1 MQDLG
6 EKTQAGNSKILSSL
20 MLIILFVSMGQSVY
34 WQTMPII
41 GREFNFSEI
50 EINTLVA
57 ISAAMFIVFTPY
69 WGRLSDRIGRKAVLL
84 IGLTGYV
91 LSNLIFLYSA
101 SLGLLG
107 SVTGFSLLLILLISR
122 IVNSAIGAASRPA
135 SGAYVAD
142 VTSEEERSSGMGKFG
157 AANNIGTILGPVLVG
172 SLVGLN
178 IFNIPIPE
186 FGLLTP
192 LIVMSILMAVAA
204 SIVYV
209 YLPNKI
215 IEPAVENRS
224 SKIAFDAKL
233 KLLLSIGMIIFTAFA
248 IVQSITAYY
257 VQDRFNYTLDET
269 AKTTALLLGTMA
281 LMSIVSQLTIVQKY
295 KGNPLNLIKFSLP
308 LFILSCILII
318 LSPDFLFLYLGMA
331 FMGLG
336 MGLASPG
343 YTSAASLNAN
353 KDNQGAAVGLAMVAP
368 GFGFALGPFLSG
380 ILYTSSM
387 NLPFILILPLFVILI
402 FLINKLEKLN
412 KKKDYGIWSSK

>member
-1 MQDLG
+1 M
-6 EKTQAGNSKILSSL
+6 TPNSKEAEESNPKILSGL

-50 EINTLVA
+50 EINTLVS
-57 ISAAMFIVFTPY
+57 ISAAMFIVFTPF

-84 IGLTGYV
+84 IGLSGYV

-101 SLGLLG
+101 SLGLIG
-107 SVTGFSLLLILLISR
+107 YVTGFSLLMILLMAR

-142 VTSEEERSSGMGKFG
+142 VTSEEDRSSGMGKFG

-178 IFNIPIPE
+178 IFGINIPQ

-192 LIVMSILMAVAA
+192 LIVMSILMAIAVVFVYIFLPSGDSVSEAET
-204 SIVYV
+204 SGSGIV
-209 YLPNKI
+209 
-215 IEPAVENRS
+215 
-224 SKIAFDAKL
+224 FDRNL
-233 KLLLSIGMIIFTAFA
+233 KLLLAVGVIIFTAFA
-248 IVQSITAYY
+248 LVQSITAFYI
-257 VQDRFNYTLDET
+257 QDRFAYNLDET

-281 LMSIVSQLTIVQKY
+281 FMAIISQLTIVQKY
-295 KGNPLNLIKFSLP
+295 KGSPLNLIKYSLP
-308 LFILSCILII
+308 LFILSCLFII
-318 LSPDFLFLYLGMA
+318 FSPNFLFLYAGMA

-343 YTSAASLNAN
+343 YTSAASLNAD
-353 KDNQGAAVGLAMVAP
+353 KDKQGAAVGLAMVAP
-368 GFGFALGPFLSG
+368 GIGFALGPLLSG
-380 ILYTSSM
+380 FLYSSSM
-387 NLPFILILPLFVILI
+387 NLPFIFILPLFLLI
-402 FLINKLEKLN
+402 IVFIRKLEQIN
-412 KKKDYGIWSSK
+412 

>member
-1 MQDLG
+1 M
-6 EKTQAGNSKILSSL
+6 TPNSKEAEESNPKILSGL

-50 EINTLVA
+50 EINTLVS
-57 ISAAMFIVFTPY
+57 ISAAMFIVFTPF

-84 IGLTGYV
+84 IGLSGYV

-101 SLGLLG
+101 SLGLIG
-107 SVTGFSLLLILLISR
+107 YVTGFSLLMILLMAR

-142 VTSEEERSSGMGKFG
+142 VTSEEDRSSGMGKFG

-178 IFNIPIPE
+178 IFGINIPQ

-192 LIVMSILMAVAA
+192 LIVMSILMAIAA
-204 SIVYV
+204 VFVYIFLPSGDSVSEAETGGSGIV
-209 YLPNKI
+209 
-215 IEPAVENRS
+215 
-224 SKIAFDAKL
+224 FDRNL
-233 KLLLSIGMIIFTAFA
+233 KLLLAIGVIIFTAFA
-248 IVQSITAYY
+248 LVQSITAFYI
-257 VQDRFNYTLDET
+257 QDRFAYNLDET

-281 LMSIVSQLTIVQKY
+281 FMAIISQLTIVQKY
-295 KGNPLNLIKFSLP
+295 KGSPLNLIKYSLP
-308 LFILSCILII
+308 LFILSCLFII
-318 LSPDFLFLYLGMA
+318 FSPNFLFLYAGMA

-343 YTSAASLNAN
+343 YTSAASLNAD
-353 KDNQGAAVGLAMVAP
+353 KDKQGAAVGLAMVAP
-368 GFGFALGPFLSG
+368 GIGFALGPLLSG
-380 ILYTSSM
+380 FLYSSSM
-387 NLPFILILPLFVILI
+387 NLPFIFILPLFLLI
-402 FLINKLEKLN
+402 IVFIRKLEQIN
-412 KKKDYGIWSSK
+412 

>member
-1 MQDLG
+1 M
-6 EKTQAGNSKILSSL
+6 TPNSKEAAESNPKILSGL

-50 EINTLVA
+50 EINTLVS
-57 ISAAMFIVFTPY
+57 ISAAMFIVFTPF

-84 IGLTGYV
+84 IGLSGYV

-101 SLGLLG
+101 SLGLIG
-107 SVTGFSLLLILLISR
+107 YVTGFSLLMILLMAR

-142 VTSEEERSSGMGKFG
+142 VTSEEDRSSGMGKFG

-178 IFNIPIPE
+178 IFGINIPQ

-192 LIVMSILMAVAA
+192 LIVMSILMAIAVVFVYIFLPSGDSVSEAET
-204 SIVYV
+204 SGSGIV
-209 YLPNKI
+209 
-215 IEPAVENRS
+215 
-224 SKIAFDAKL
+224 FDRNL
-233 KLLLSIGMIIFTAFA
+233 KLLLAVGVIIFTAFA
-248 IVQSITAYY
+248 LVQSITAFYI
-257 VQDRFNYTLDET
+257 QDRFAYNLDET

-281 LMSIVSQLTIVQKY
+281 FMAIISQLTIVQKY
-295 KGNPLNLIKFSLP
+295 KGSPLNLIKYSLP
-308 LFILSCILII
+308 LFILSCLFII
-318 LSPDFLFLYLGMA
+318 FSPNFLFLYAGMA

-343 YTSAASLNAN
+343 YTSAASLNAD
-353 KDNQGAAVGLAMVAP
+353 KDKQGAAVGLAMVAP
-368 GFGFALGPFLSG
+368 GIGFALGPLLSG
-380 ILYTSSM
+380 FLYSSSM
-387 NLPFILILPLFVILI
+387 NLPFIFILPLFLLI
-402 FLINKLEKLN
+402 IVFIRKLEQIN
-412 KKKDYGIWSSK
+412 

>member
-1 MQDLG
+1 MTPDRK
-6 EKTQAGNSKILSSL
+6 EAEESNPKILSGL

-50 EINTLVA
+50 EINTLVS
-57 ISAAMFIVFTPY
+57 ISAAMFIVFTPF

-84 IGLTGYV
+84 IGLSGYV

-101 SLGLLG
+101 SLGLIG
-107 SVTGFSLLLILLISR
+107 YVTGFSLLMILLMSR

-142 VTSEEERSSGMGKFG
+142 VTSEEDRSSGMGKFG

-178 IFNIPIPE
+178 IFGINIPQ

-192 LIVMSILMAVAA
+192 LIVMSILMAIAA
-204 SIVYV
+204 VFVYIFLPSGNSDSEAETSGSGIV
-209 YLPNKI
+209 
-215 IEPAVENRS
+215 
-224 SKIAFDAKL
+224 FDKNL
-233 KLLLSIGMIIFTAFA
+233 KLLLAIGVIIFTAFA
-248 IVQSITAYY
+248 LVQSITAFYI
-257 VQDRFNYTLDET
+257 QDRFAYNLDET

-281 LMSIVSQLTIVQKY
+281 FMAIISQLTIVQKY
-295 KGNPLNLIKFSLP
+295 KGSPLNLIKFSLP
-308 LFILSCILII
+308 LFILSCLFII
-318 LSPDFLFLYLGMA
+318 FSPNFLFLYAGMA

-343 YTSAASLNAN
+343 YTSAASLNAD
-353 KDNQGAAVGLAMVAP
+353 KDKQGAAVGLAMVAP
-368 GFGFALGPFLSG
+368 GVGFALGPLLSG
-380 ILYTSSM
+380 FLYSSSM
-387 NLPFILILPLFVILI
+387 NLPFIFILPLFLI
-402 FLINKLEKLN
+402 IIVFIRKLEQIN
-412 KKKDYGIWSSK
+412 

>member
-1 MQDLG
+1 M
-6 EKTQAGNSKILSSL
+6 TPNSKEATESNPKILSGL

-50 EINTLVA
+50 EINTLVS
-57 ISAAMFIVFTPY
+57 ISAAMFIIFTPF

-84 IGLTGYV
+84 IGLSGYV

-101 SLGLLG
+101 SLGLIG
-107 SVTGFSLLLILLISR
+107 YVTGFSLLMILLMAR

-142 VTSEEERSSGMGKFG
+142 VTSEEDRSSGMGKFG

-178 IFNIPIPE
+178 IFGINIPQ

-192 LIVMSILMAVAA
+192 LIVMSALMAIAA
-204 SIVYV
+204 IFVYIFLPSGNSVSEAETNGSGIV
-209 YLPNKI
+209 
-215 IEPAVENRS
+215 
-224 SKIAFDAKL
+224 FDRNL
-233 KLLLSIGMIIFTAFA
+233 KLLLSIGVIIFTAFA
-248 IVQSITAYY
+248 LVQSITAFYI
-257 VQDRFNYTLDET
+257 QDRFSYNLDET

-281 LMSIVSQLTIVQKY
+281 FMAIISQLTIVQKY
-295 KGNPLNLIKFSLP
+295 KGSPLNLIKFSLP
-308 LFILSCILII
+308 LFILSCLFII
-318 LSPDFLFLYLGMA
+318 FSPNFLFLYIGMA

-343 YTSAASLNAN
+343 YTSAASLNAD
-353 KDNQGAAVGLAMVAP
+353 KDKQGAAVGLAMVAP
-368 GFGFALGPFLSG
+368 GIGFALGPLLSG
-380 ILYTSSM
+380 FLYSASM
-387 NLPFILILPLFVILI
+387 NLPFIFILPLFLI
-402 FLINKLEKLN
+402 IIVFIRKLEQIN
-412 KKKDYGIWSSK
+412 

>member
-1 MQDLG
+1 M
-6 EKTQAGNSKILSSL
+6 TPNSKEAEESNPKILSGL

-50 EINTLVA
+50 EINTLVS
-57 ISAAMFIVFTPY
+57 ISAAMFIVFTPF

-84 IGLTGYV
+84 IGLSGYV

-101 SLGLLG
+101 SLGLIG
-107 SVTGFSLLLILLISR
+107 YVTGFSLLMILLMAR

-142 VTSEEERSSGMGKFG
+142 VTSEEDRSSGMGKFG

-178 IFNIPIPE
+178 IFGINIPQ

-192 LIVMSILMAVAA
+192 LIVMSALMATAA
-204 SIVYV
+204 IFVYIFLPSGNSVSEAETNGSGIV
-209 YLPNKI
+209 
-215 IEPAVENRS
+215 
-224 SKIAFDAKL
+224 FDRNL
-233 KLLLSIGMIIFTAFA
+233 KLLLSIGVIIFTAFA
-248 IVQSITAYY
+248 LVQSITAFYI
-257 VQDRFNYTLDET
+257 QDRFSYNLDET

-281 LMSIVSQLTIVQKY
+281 FMAIISQLTIVQKY
-295 KGNPLNLIKFSLP
+295 KGSPLNLIKFSLP
-308 LFILSCILII
+308 LFILSCLFII
-318 LSPDFLFLYLGMA
+318 FSPNFLFLYIGMA

-343 YTSAASLNAN
+343 YTSAASLNAD
-353 KDNQGAAVGLAMVAP
+353 KDKQGAAVGLAMVAP
-368 GFGFALGPFLSG
+368 GIGFALGPLLSG
-380 ILYTSSM
+380 FLYSVSM
-387 NLPFILILPLFVILI
+387 NLPFIFILPLFLI
-402 FLINKLEKLN
+402 IIVFIRKLEQIN
-412 KKKDYGIWSSK
+412 

>member
-1 MQDLG
+1 MTPDKK
-6 EKTQAGNSKILSSL
+6 EAEESNPKILSGL

-50 EINTLVA
+50 EINTLVS
-57 ISAAMFIVFTPY
+57 ISAAMFIVFTPF

-84 IGLTGYV
+84 IGLSGYV

-101 SLGLLG
+101 SLGLIG
-107 SVTGFSLLLILLISR
+107 YVTGFSLLMILLMAR

-142 VTSEEERSSGMGKFG
+142 VTSEEDRSSGMGKFG

-178 IFNIPIPE
+178 IFGINIPK

-192 LIVMSILMAVAA
+192 LIVMSILMAIAA
-204 SIVYV
+204 VFVYIFLPSGNSDSEAETSGSGIV
-209 YLPNKI
+209 
-215 IEPAVENRS
+215 
-224 SKIAFDAKL
+224 FDKNL
-233 KLLLSIGMIIFTAFA
+233 KLLLAIGVIIFTAFA
-248 IVQSITAYY
+248 LVQSITAFYI
-257 VQDRFNYTLDET
+257 QDRFAYNLDET

-281 LMSIVSQLTIVQKY
+281 FMAIISQLTIVQKY
-295 KGNPLNLIKFSLP
+295 KGSPLNLIKFSLP
-308 LFILSCILII
+308 LFILSCLFII
-318 LSPDFLFLYLGMA
+318 FSPNFLFLYAGMA

-343 YTSAASLNAN
+343 YTSAASLNAD
-353 KDNQGAAVGLAMVAP
+353 KDKQGAAVGLAMVAP
-368 GFGFALGPFLSG
+368 GVGFALGPLLSG
-380 ILYTSSM
+380 FLYSSSM
-387 NLPFILILPLFVILI
+387 NLPFIFILPLFLI
-402 FLINKLEKLN
+402 IIVFIRKLEQIN
-412 KKKDYGIWSSK
+412 

>member
-1 MQDLG
+1 MGTDST
-6 EKTQAGNSKILSSL
+6 EARINSKTLSSL

-50 EINTLVA
+50 EINTLVS
-57 ISAAMFIVFTPY
+57 ISAAMFIVFTPF
-69 WGRLSDRIGRKAVLL
+69 WGRLSDKIGRKSVLL

-101 SLGLLG
+101 SLGLVG
-107 SVTGFSLLLILLISR
+107 AVTGFSLLMILLISR
-122 IVNSAIGAASRPA
+122 IINSAIGAASRPA

-178 IFNIPIPE
+178 IFGAQIPQ

-192 LIVMSILMAVAA
+192 LIVMSLIMTLAA
-204 SIVYV
+204 IFVFIF
-209 YLPNKI
+209 LPNNKTI
-215 IEPAVENRS
+215 LSSEEPR
-224 SKIAFDAKL
+224 SKIVLDTRL
-233 KLLLSIGMIIFTAFA
+233 KYLISIGIIIFTAFA
-248 IVQSITAYY
+248 LVQSITAFYI
-257 VQDRFNYTLDET
+257 QDRFNYDLDST
-269 AKTTALLLGTMA
+269 AQTTAILLGTMA
-281 LMSIVSQLTIVQKY
+281 FMAIVSQLTIVQRY
-295 KGNPLNLIKFSLP
+295 KGSPLNLIKFSIP
-308 LFILSCILII
+308 LFITSCLMII
-318 LSPDFLFLYLGMA
+318 YSPNFLLLFFGMA
-331 FMGLG
+331 TMGLG

-368 GFGFALGPFLSG
+368 GIGFAVGPFLSG
-380 ILYTSSM
+380 ILYSTSM
-387 NLPFILILPLFVILI
+387 NLPFVFILPLYFLLI
-402 FLINKLEKLN
+402 IIIKKLELINSEKVS
-412 KKKDYGIWSSK
+412 GI

>member
-1 MQDLG
+1 M
-6 EKTQAGNSKILSSL
+6 TPNSKEAEESNPKILSGL

-50 EINTLVA
+50 EINTLVS
-57 ISAAMFIVFTPY
+57 ISAAMFIVFTPF

-84 IGLTGYV
+84 IGLSGYV

-101 SLGLLG
+101 SLGLIG
-107 SVTGFSLLLILLISR
+107 YVTGFSLLMILLMAR

-142 VTSEEERSSGMGKFG
+142 VTSEEDRSSGMGKFG

-178 IFNIPIPE
+178 IFGINIPQ

-192 LIVMSILMAVAA
+192 LIVMSILMAMAA
-204 SIVYV
+204 VFVYIFLPSGDSVSEAETNGSGIV
-209 YLPNKI
+209 
-215 IEPAVENRS
+215 
-224 SKIAFDAKL
+224 FDRNL
-233 KLLLSIGMIIFTAFA
+233 KLLLAIGVIIFTAFA
-248 IVQSITAYY
+248 LVQSITAFYI
-257 VQDRFNYTLDET
+257 QDRFAYNLDET

-281 LMSIVSQLTIVQKY
+281 FMAIISQLTIVQKY
-295 KGNPLNLIKFSLP
+295 KGSPLNLIKFSLP
-308 LFILSCILII
+308 LFILSCLFII
-318 LSPDFLFLYLGMA
+318 FSPNFLFLYAGMA

-343 YTSAASLNAN
+343 YTSAASLNAD
-353 KDNQGAAVGLAMVAP
+353 KDKQGAAVGLAMVAP
-368 GFGFALGPFLSG
+368 GIGFALGPLLSG
-380 ILYTSSM
+380 FLYSSSM
-387 NLPFILILPLFVILI
+387 NLPFIFILPLFLLI
-402 FLINKLEKLN
+402 IVFIRKLEQIN
-412 KKKDYGIWSSK
+412 